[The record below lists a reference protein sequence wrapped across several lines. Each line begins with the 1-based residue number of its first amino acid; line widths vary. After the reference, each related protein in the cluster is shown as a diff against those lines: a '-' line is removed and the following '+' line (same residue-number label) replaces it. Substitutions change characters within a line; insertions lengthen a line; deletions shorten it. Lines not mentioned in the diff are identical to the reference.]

1 VTPPVNPPTNIS
13 LSGDIVAELS
23 ATGIVVGTLGVSNST
38 AGNTFSYTLLE
49 NAGGRF
55 KIVGNQFQVDNG
67 FLLDAEQAGTHTVKV
82 QVTDRSGASYS
93 KDFVIRVGD
102 INPESTNGSLADA
115 LFKGGVGNDSLR
127 GNGGSDK
134 LYGGGG
140 PTTYMAMPAMMC
152 SGAAVA
158 TMYSQVALAK
168 TCSYLTPLCHGPT
181 WIESSTSPY

>member
-102 INPESTNGSLADA
+102 INPESTNGSLADD

-140 PTTYMAMPAMMC
+140 GRPPIWRC
-152 SGAAVA
+152 R
-158 TMYSQVALAK
+158 Q
-168 TCSYLTPLCHGPT
+168 
-181 WIESSTSPY
+181 